1 MRAYQDFVRSRT
13 AVLVIAVLALL
24 ASAIFMFQGS
34 SDRREGEAQRAAAWD
49 ASSRAEVIPSSP
61 TPVQATDSA
70 ASHANRMDREKREE
84 LRRRLVEIYRQAAA
98 TEGGVAPVV
107 GSAGAGFGAARP
119 QLPDDA
125 ATWAQYIGD
134 RIRSDFA
141 PMAEGCYRDLLAQRP
156 LAQGDVV
163 VRFEILA
170 NESLGGIVSSV
181 ELANRSTLREQS
193 FDTCLRESFVS
204 LDFDQLRTPMQLT
217 GASLPLHFADGRMTA
232 DYEMH
237 PKDKR

>member
-1 MRAYQDFVRSRT
+1 
-13 AVLVIAVLALL
+13 
-24 ASAIFMFQGS
+24 MFRGS
-34 SDRREGEAQRAAAWD
+34 SDRRERDAQQTAAWD
-49 ASSRAEVIPSSP
+49 ASSRAEFIPSSP
-61 TPVQATDSA
+61 TPVQATASA
-70 ASHANRMDREKREE
+70 ASHGNRVDREKREE
-84 LRRRLVEIYRQAAA
+84 LRRRLVEIFRQAAA
-98 TEGGVAPVV
+98 TEGGVAPAVRA
-107 GSAGAGFGAARP
+107 AGTGLGGAARP

-134 RIRSDFA
+134 RIRSDFG
-141 PMAEGCYRDLLAQRP
+141 PMAEGCYRDLLARQP

-170 NESLGGIVSSV
+170 NESLGGIVSSA
-181 ELANRSTLREQS
+181 ELANRSTLREHS

-232 DYEMH
+232 DYEMY